1 MPEKPT
7 LPTPNQVFNKTSL
20 PSPNDVFN
28 QPTGLD
34 KGFNPNELIQN
45 QDKFN
50 EVLNNIED
58 VSEDEKNI
66 IKKLALAAHDGD
78 KGVTSADVSDAILT
92 LQGRNQEQGGGKYYI
107 KEVAHEVYKPISLK
121 AGEKPPKGYDVASI
135 WGTQSSANDD
145 TAVTSLGKHLWN
157 GLFTAGEGYVNLS
170 DLAYGAI
177 TGEESP
183 WYQSLK
189 NSIERFKFETP
200 DYEKGEIFNTEGINS
215 ASDFF
220 DPSRYDFSK
229 DKVQGQ
235 VFRGLESLVS
245 FLFARGV
252 AGKVTKA
259 TSKIGKIGESF
270 VGSYAVNYG
279 ESLQAAED
287 AGLTGRDKYAY
298 AGITTVPT
306 AALDVAF
313 GTEGL
318 FVKNTLAR
326 DGKKKMLESLA
337 KGFKEDIGGKLTK
350 ESLED
355 LYKTTTAA
363 ATNLNKSF
371 TRQLGE
377 NILEEAGTESAQALV
392 QNGAQMVYDQ
402 LSKDPKFGKDA
413 FSLESIGEYLNNA
426 IGGAFGAAGPGVYG
440 VSQERKASKEE
451 LQSSNAYEAVKKGL
465 GEVEKVRANIYSSY
479 KSGDLSKEEMTK
491 AMVKINA
498 YYDFNQ
504 QLGETKLPD
513 EQRKQVMDLAFQ
525 KELLYN
531 QIKDTEKE
539 KLGPIEMAKYEAKAK
554 MAKDIQA
561 QINEIVLKPEAEK
574 EVTVGNKT
582 MEDIAKKEEKEAE
595 SGTTKTEKKVKVDER
610 KFDAIPPIDWNTKK
624 ASEKFKILT
633 RDLQESNEPVQ
644 GSLTLESGGP
654 GRTTSDTVHV
664 NLPGNKFVITASSA
678 KSLATQLR
686 GHFKTEFVE
695 GDIEN
700 LPVVVKPMQLTSGKT
715 VLGIYN
721 EGNGKFIS
729 YVREDDKGGSK
740 YSKAEE
746 EQLQH
751 IQATGKLSKGEIE
764 YYKNKRQPPPAG
776 EAGTMEI
783 KTPVTPVMPQGG
795 LKPISDVTTT
805 RQTTG
810 EGITVGKTEPVTGDV
825 SETSEQDVKNV
836 KEIKI
841 RTGTKRNQTSVK
853 HPERKKALAHEV
865 TDPYHVVLQYF
876 SGKGTISSAAIGELY
891 GTKGDSN
898 TKDETKAF
906 QEKWARKSYT
916 TSKERTLKGTETL
929 DALAHKLWEGN
940 RANTPDATTSE
951 YREAIETAI
960 GKHLMPREFAKEL
973 NDILIP
979 KEQRQTF
986 ENEEAYNA
994 YYDKLE
1000 ELGLSEEGNKVADN
1014 LEKLD
1019 DKELEH
1025 LANMPEKEFDVF
1037 GNEIVD
1043 IIIRKD
1049 LEGDVFQKDKL
1060 KTIENEAESI
1070 IKGGSV
1076 FNRLSQEEERG
1087 RVVGGRTNVEASIV
1101 LTGVQRTGEGFE
1113 RGGENVQQLKEN
1125 EALTKIVEKLKKS
1138 MPKVK
1143 VVYDDNLTAAGK
1155 WSPSTNTVTINP
1167 FYAGLDTPIHEY
1179 GHVLIEAIGY
1189 NNKVIQSAIKQ
1200 LKSTPL
1206 WKETSERYPE
1216 LDEKNLGIE
1225 VLAEAIGLE
1234 GAGIFEKEADKSKFR
1249 QYLEYIFDW
1258 LKTKLGLNK
1267 NIAKSLAKQIVAG
1280 IGTKKMQGEKQ
1291 GKAVS
1296 LQLPSGE
1303 RINGVEVM
1311 PEVVNGFYSKLE
1323 KQLLQMK
1330 LDKAPAKQWNDKL
1343 RSEEAK
1349 WTGLNDWL
1357 AEKGQTAVTRQ
1368 EIKDFLKNN
1377 KISLVEVV
1385 KGGGFNFDEAFKIED
1400 RGDEI
1405 EVVYADRD
1413 MSEQNPYSAYL
1424 NDEGFW
1430 GAYDFWNENSIGEFN
1445 TKEEAISA
1453 IREDAEKTKSK
1464 EVLTRYHQY
1473 QLDGDKENYRELLIT
1488 MPAKAMTI
1496 EEYKQES
1503 MRGGVMFGSEQ
1514 RLRESYNEYLKD
1526 TGKDV
1531 SKSQNYR
1538 SSHWE
1543 EPNILVHLR
1552 MNERTDAEGNKVLFL
1567 EEVQSDWGQQ
1577 GKKEGFKEAPITELP
1592 KGLRVISN
1600 KQGSEWAVF
1609 DNNNNDYGY
1618 GKTKEEAINNAI
1630 KELNSRNDEKN
1641 IEQAP
1646 FVTDTNAW
1654 VKLGLKY
1661 ALKQAVESGAT
1672 KIAWTTGEQQ
1682 NDRYDLSKQAD
1693 SIDVSKDDTGM
1704 YKILAKKS
1712 GETTATKFAETPQ
1725 EIEAFIGK
1733 DMAEKIVSA
1742 NIPNGGAKVFSGV
1755 DLKIGGKG
1763 MKGFYDKILPDVFKA
1778 LVKELTGKSGEISYV
1793 DVSGN
1798 EFEIRE
1804 GPSNQQSI
1812 TITPELAKSVG
1823 AGIPMFQKP
1832 KSMENKSDKELE
1844 YSTIGSFD
1852 VYRSKALNR
1861 NLSAIKKSI
1870 KNAQAKLEDEETTT
1884 EEAKGIQEILDY
1896 HANLEAQDKKAYMD
1910 YRNDMSE
1917 IKGLTEEKEIH
1928 KYSEE
1933 ELFKIYNNIIN
1944 FQKFAKG
1951 TLLPDV
1957 MKKIG
1962 MALFDKQSNAL
1973 KNDPKTKEMF
1983 DEDLSKIKDLTPTE
1997 VRMKVLSH
2005 MSQNFPEL
2013 QALNKLYD
2021 SAVFA
2026 KEKEAKEKKRTLE
2039 KLGKKVIEEKN
2050 KQLGIAA
2057 TVGSAFSSDSAK
2069 YFEYL
2074 DNGQG
2079 EYLTVNQAK
2088 KKGLSDAQIEF
2099 LKYMRELVAEREGLA
2114 SIGADVDNMIM
2125 EVVKIDPGFKETYKQ
2140 SGLAAAYSHLLG
2152 DTYNISNVRIPYTD
2166 PNTGKEG
2173 VTEFKNIEN
2182 ILIAYGKQGLPQ
2194 MLKALALLTK
2204 YNWRARK
2211 QLKVG
2216 KNYDQSGE
2224 DNELKIIKGGEYTLD
2239 GNGNLIGKFDR
2250 KRNKDRGY
2258 SKDFYKAAMSYIE
2271 DTAHVK
2277 HMTPLMPAISS
2288 IQYLN
2293 ENGVFGEK
2301 GEELHGKKPNVVKWL
2316 EDWRDMHIFK
2326 KEKETIPELDLVLKT
2341 LRFMTSATTMWFNLP
2356 AGAMNLFI
2364 GLYNNWRAQ
2373 TEPILRKGNARLFLK
2388 GTRKAGYGMGA
2399 LNPYAVD
2406 LIRKYNVVSTDID
2419 SNPKIFAGRI
2429 FDTIA
2434 NGATRFGEFIVQ
2446 GSGVL
2451 GLMDEDLYNSFE
2463 YKKDKHHGVEQ
2474 LVVKEG
2480 LDEKEIE
2487 KKILALR
2494 NRISD
2499 IQGKYADKD
2508 KRNFMNNELG
2518 KAVMQ
2523 FKVWIPDFFIERF
2536 GQPYINADGE
2546 YRQGSMRPLIKDG
2559 FKDLRAEFKKQG
2571 KSALMA
2577 NTPDAI
2583 AFRQNL
2589 KGLMAITLL
2598 SILANS
2604 GDDDEEK
2611 SLAVKMASKGLSD
2624 VLFIFNPTDQGTL
2637 KFTLSKPIAGMSVVD
2652 RFIDT
2657 ADHLL
2662 AFEEDDYYKRTGAPK
2677 IGNDILNIMPGKKLI
2692 KPAVDLMFDEE

>member
-1 MPEKPT
+1 MSKKDKLIGDRYSVIEE
-7 LPTPNQVFNKTSL
+7 PNQDSFNERFTVL
-20 PSPNDVFN
+20 ESPVP
-28 QPTGLD
+28 QVD

-121 AGEKPPKGYDVASI
+121 AGEKPPEGYDVASI

-287 AGLTGRDKYAY
+287 AGLTGREKYAY

-318 FVKNTLAR
+318 FVKNQLAR

-465 GEVEKVRANIYSSY
+465 GEVEKVRADIYSSY

-531 QIKDTEKE
+531 QIKDTDKE

-574 EVTVGNKT
+574 EVTVGDKT

-595 SGTTKTEKKVKVDER
+595 DGTTKPEKKVKVDER

-678 KSLATQLR
+678 KNLVTQLR
-686 GHFKTEFVE
+686 GHFKTEFLE

-776 EAGTMEI
+776 EAGTMEP

-795 LKPISDVTTT
+795 LKPISDATTT

-916 TSKERTLKGTETL
+916 TSKERTPKGTETL

-1070 IKGGSV
+1070 IKGESILKRFSQAEQRGITKGGSIHA
-1076 FNRLSQEEERG
+1076 G
-1087 RVVGGRTNVEASIV
+1087 ASII
-1101 LTGVQRTGEGFE
+1101 LAT
-1113 RGGENVQQLKEN
+1113 ENSTNSTSNSSNEEQENRIEQYAKEKAKS

-1143 VVYDDNLTAAGK
+1143 VVYNSGMEQFGLF
-1155 WSPSTNTVTINP
+1155 SPKENTIYINP
-1167 FYAGLDTPIHEY
+1167 LRAGLDTPIHEY

-1234 GAGIFEKEADKSKFR
+1234 GEGIFEKEADKSKFR

-1267 NIAKSLAKQIVAG
+1267 NIAKSLAKQIVGG
-1280 IGTKKMQGEKQ
+1280 IGTKGME
-1291 GKAVS
+1291 
-1296 LQLPSGE
+1296 
-1303 RINGVEVM
+1303 
-1311 PEVVNGFYSKLE
+1311 
-1323 KQLLQMK
+1323 
-1330 LDKAPAKQWNDKL
+1330 
-1343 RSEEAK
+1343 
-1349 WTGLNDWL
+1349 
-1357 AEKGQTAVTRQ
+1357 
-1368 EIKDFLKNN
+1368 
-1377 KISLVEVV
+1377 
-1385 KGGGFNFDEAFKIED
+1385 
-1400 RGDEI
+1400 
-1405 EVVYADRD
+1405 
-1413 MSEQNPYSAYL
+1413 
-1424 NDEGFW
+1424 
-1430 GAYDFWNENSIGEFN
+1430 
-1445 TKEEAISA
+1445 
-1453 IREDAEKTKSK
+1453 
-1464 EVLTRYHQY
+1464 
-1473 QLDGDKENYRELLIT
+1473 
-1488 MPAKAMTI
+1488 
-1496 EEYKQES
+1496 
-1503 MRGGVMFGSEQ
+1503 
-1514 RLRESYNEYLKD
+1514 
-1526 TGKDV
+1526 GKD
-1531 SKSQNYR
+1531 
-1538 SSHWE
+1538 
-1543 EPNILVHLR
+1543 
-1552 MNERTDAEGNKVLFL
+1552 
-1567 EEVQSDWGQQ
+1567 
-1577 GKKEGFKEAPITELP
+1577 
-1592 KGLRVISN
+1592 
-1600 KQGSEWAVF
+1600 
-1609 DNNNNDYGY
+1609 
-1618 GKTKEEAINNAI
+1618 
-1630 KELNSRNDEKN
+1630 
-1641 IEQAP
+1641 
-1646 FVTDTNAW
+1646 
-1654 VKLGLKY
+1654 
-1661 ALKQAVESGAT
+1661 GA
-1672 KIAWTTGEQQ
+1672 
-1682 NDRYDLSKQAD
+1682 
-1693 SIDVSKDDTGM
+1693 
-1704 YKILAKKS
+1704 
-1712 GETTATKFAETPQ
+1712 
-1725 EIEAFIGK
+1725 
-1733 DMAEKIVSA
+1733 
-1742 NIPNGGAKVFSGV
+1742 
-1755 DLKIGGKG
+1755 
-1763 MKGFYDKILPDVFKA
+1763 
-1778 LVKELTGKSGEISYV
+1778 VKE
-1793 DVSGN
+1793 
-1798 EFEIRE
+1798 
-1804 GPSNQQSI
+1804 
-1812 TITPELAKSVG
+1812 
-1823 AGIPMFQKP
+1823 QKP
-1832 KSMENKSDKELE
+1832 KSIEEKSDKELE

-1870 KNAQAKLEDEETTT
+1870 RNAKAKLADEETTT

-2005 MSQNFPEL
+2005 MSQHFPEL

-2079 EYLTVNQAK
+2079 EYLTVNEAK

-2099 LKYMRELVAEREGLA
+2099 LKYMRELVAEREGLM

-2173 VTEFKNIEN
+2173 VTEFKNIEK
-2182 ILIAYGKQGLPQ
+2182 ILIDYGKQGLPQ

-2216 KNYDQSGE
+2216 KNYDQRGE
-2224 DNELKIIKGGEYTLD
+2224 ENELKIIKGGEYTLD

-2326 KEKETIPELDLVLKT
+2326 KEKETIPELDLALKT

>member
-1 MPEKPT
+1 MPEDVIPVGSLKPI
-7 LPTPNQVFNKTSL
+7 QQ
-20 PSPNDVFN
+20 PST
-28 QPTGLD
+28 QPVGNL
-34 KGFNPNELIQN
+34 KPIGGMVEGFNPNELIQN

-92 LQGRNQEQGGGKYYI
+92 LQRQHPDQKGGNKYYV
-107 KEVAHEVYKPISLK
+107 KEVAPEVYKPI
-121 AGEKPPKGYDVASI
+121 AIANDEKPPKGYDVASI

-157 GLFTAGEGYVNLS
+157 GVVGAAEGVVNLAG
-170 DLAYGAI
+170 LGYGVA
-177 TGEESP
+177 TGEDAE
-183 WYQSLK
+183 WYQTLK
-189 NSIERFKFETP
+189 NSAKSLKFATP
-200 DYEKGEIFNTEGINS
+200 DYEKGEIFNTKGIDS

-235 VFRGLESLVS
+235 IFQGLESLTS
-245 FLFARGV
+245 FLLGTKGV
-252 AGKVTKA
+252 SGITGAVSKA
-259 TSKIGKIGESF
+259 GKIGEAY

-287 AGLTGRDKYAY
+287 AGLTGREKYAY

-318 FVKNTLAR
+318 FVKNQLAR

-531 QIKDTEKE
+531 QIKDTDKE
-539 KLGPIEMAKYEAKAK
+539 KLGHIEMAKYEAKAK
-554 MAKDIQA
+554 MTKDIQA

-574 EVTVGNKT
+574 EVTVGDKT

-595 SGTTKTEKKVKVDER
+595 AGTTKTEKKVKVDER
-610 KFDAIPPIDWNTKK
+610 KFEAIPPIDWNTKK

-678 KSLATQLR
+678 KNLVTQLR
-686 GHFKTEFVE
+686 GHFKTEFLE

-776 EAGTMEI
+776 EAGTMEP

-795 LKPISDVTTT
+795 LKPISDATTT

-916 TSKERTLKGTETL
+916 TSKERTPKGTETL
-929 DALAHKLWEGN
+929 DALARKLWEGN

-951 YREAIETAI
+951 YREAIKDAV

-1049 LEGDVFQKDKL
+1049 LEGDVFQKPKELQYAEDQLSKAEKEL
-1060 KTIENEAESI
+1060 KASKTAFDSKRKELGKEINADQEDLFGERKSTEGTGLFDERVDMSAYEGVIAPFKQRYDAAVSEYNKWKKKAEGLQGREDSQTSLFQKEANKKAKS
-1070 IKGGSV
+1070 
-1076 FNRLSQEEERG
+1076 
-1087 RVVGGRTNVEASIV
+1087 
-1101 LTGVQRTGEGFE
+1101 
-1113 RGGENVQQLKEN
+1113 
-1125 EALTKIVEKLKKS
+1125 EALDKIVEKLKKS

-1234 GAGIFEKEADKSKFR
+1234 GEGIFEKEADKSKFR

-1267 NIAKSLAKQIVAG
+1267 NIAKSLAKQIVGG
-1280 IGTKKMQGEKQ
+1280 IGTKGME
-1291 GKAVS
+1291 
-1296 LQLPSGE
+1296 
-1303 RINGVEVM
+1303 
-1311 PEVVNGFYSKLE
+1311 
-1323 KQLLQMK
+1323 
-1330 LDKAPAKQWNDKL
+1330 
-1343 RSEEAK
+1343 
-1349 WTGLNDWL
+1349 
-1357 AEKGQTAVTRQ
+1357 
-1368 EIKDFLKNN
+1368 
-1377 KISLVEVV
+1377 
-1385 KGGGFNFDEAFKIED
+1385 
-1400 RGDEI
+1400 
-1405 EVVYADRD
+1405 
-1413 MSEQNPYSAYL
+1413 
-1424 NDEGFW
+1424 
-1430 GAYDFWNENSIGEFN
+1430 
-1445 TKEEAISA
+1445 
-1453 IREDAEKTKSK
+1453 
-1464 EVLTRYHQY
+1464 
-1473 QLDGDKENYRELLIT
+1473 
-1488 MPAKAMTI
+1488 
-1496 EEYKQES
+1496 
-1503 MRGGVMFGSEQ
+1503 
-1514 RLRESYNEYLKD
+1514 
-1526 TGKDV
+1526 GKD
-1531 SKSQNYR
+1531 
-1538 SSHWE
+1538 
-1543 EPNILVHLR
+1543 
-1552 MNERTDAEGNKVLFL
+1552 
-1567 EEVQSDWGQQ
+1567 
-1577 GKKEGFKEAPITELP
+1577 
-1592 KGLRVISN
+1592 
-1600 KQGSEWAVF
+1600 
-1609 DNNNNDYGY
+1609 
-1618 GKTKEEAINNAI
+1618 
-1630 KELNSRNDEKN
+1630 
-1641 IEQAP
+1641 
-1646 FVTDTNAW
+1646 
-1654 VKLGLKY
+1654 
-1661 ALKQAVESGAT
+1661 GA
-1672 KIAWTTGEQQ
+1672 
-1682 NDRYDLSKQAD
+1682 
-1693 SIDVSKDDTGM
+1693 
-1704 YKILAKKS
+1704 
-1712 GETTATKFAETPQ
+1712 
-1725 EIEAFIGK
+1725 
-1733 DMAEKIVSA
+1733 
-1742 NIPNGGAKVFSGV
+1742 
-1755 DLKIGGKG
+1755 
-1763 MKGFYDKILPDVFKA
+1763 
-1778 LVKELTGKSGEISYV
+1778 VKE
-1793 DVSGN
+1793 
-1798 EFEIRE
+1798 
-1804 GPSNQQSI
+1804 
-1812 TITPELAKSVG
+1812 
-1823 AGIPMFQKP
+1823 QKP
-1832 KSMENKSDKELE
+1832 KSIEEKSDKELE

-1870 KNAQAKLEDEETTT
+1870 RNAKAKLADEETTT

-2005 MSQNFPEL
+2005 MSQHFPEL

-2079 EYLTVNQAK
+2079 EYLTVNEAK

-2099 LKYMRELVAEREGLA
+2099 LKYMRELVAEREGLM

-2166 PNTGKEG
+2166 PNTGKEN

-2326 KEKETIPELDLVLKT
+2326 KEKETIPELDLALKT

-2637 KFTLSKPIAGMSVVD
+2637 KFTLSKPIAGMSIVD